1 MTSSPSKYIRNP
13 NNLPSPVPTF
23 HSDTYPRIS
32 PLQNPTLRL
41 PGKHVIITGG
51 GSGIGRETV
60 FSFARAGVANITLF
74 GGRRGELLEETKA
87 LVERQVKGVEVRI
100 WVGDICDE
108 EGVKRA
114 VDGVKGGW
122 DVLVL
127 NSGYLS
133 EKGKLG
139 EADVG
144 DWWKAFEIS
153 LKGSLVVLQALLPHR
168 KPNASVLSTNS
179 LVINYQYPERSSYI
193 VSKLALARMMEC
205 LAQEEEDLYVVSFH
219 PGGVDTDMYNKFF
232 GDYAATQKAKTGTD
246 TLQLPADFAVW
257 LASPEARFLRGR
269 FVYANWDVDE
279 LKQVC
284 EERFEKEPDF
294 LKANVIGWPFSPP

>member
-1 MTSSPSKYIRNP
+1 MSKYIRNP

-23 HSDTYPRIS
+23 HSDTYPSIS
-32 PLQNPTLRL
+32 PLHNPSLRL
-41 PGKHVIITGG
+41 DGKHLILTGG
-51 GSGIGRETV
+51 GTGIGRETV
-60 FSFARAGVANITLF
+60 LSFARAGVAKITLF

-87 LVERQVKGVEVRI
+87 LVEKEFPSVQVGIWAGDVCDEAGVRKGVE
-100 WVGDICDE
+100 GM
-108 EGVKRA
+108 GK
-114 VDGVKGGW
+114 W

-133 EKGKLG
+133 EKGRV
-139 EADVG
+139 ADVEVG
-144 DWWKAFEIS
+144 DWWRAFEVS

-168 KPNASVLSTNS
+168 NANASVISTNS

-205 LAQEEEDLYVVSFH
+205 LAQEEEDLFVVSFH
-219 PGGVDTDMYNKFF
+219 PGGVDTAMYNKFF
-232 GDYAATQKAKTGTD
+232 GDYAPTQKAKTGTD

-269 FVYANWDVDE
+269 FVYANWDVEE
-279 LKQVC
+279 LKKVC
-284 EERFEKEPDF
+284 EERFAREPEF